1 MLARFLQYGKVNDY
15 ENYRSKPYKET
26 ESGVGVYRTL
36 RLPSFHA
43 ITQPDSVI
51 QSGWSVIESDS
62 GEAVMFRTQGQPLGE
77 PISLQ
82 WSGWIAEQAR
92 TRLQAYHGQLS
103 DEEAVIK
110 AIENDRLSV
119 MKAKE
124 RWQEATGK
132 EACRDTFRA
141 FYQPWRKIWTYKE
154 DDQRDTLAATLR
166 L

>member
-43 ITQPDSVI
+43 ITQLDSVI

-92 TRLQAYHGQLS
+92 TRLQAYHGQLRRGS
-103 DEEAVIK
+103 SHKGNRERQAECYESQGEMAGSHRQGGVS
-110 AIENDRLSV
+110 RHVQGFLS
-119 MKAKE
+119 A
-124 RWQEATGK
+124 
-132 EACRDTFRA
+132 
-141 FYQPWRKIWTYKE
+141 
-154 DDQRDTLAATLR
+154 LAQDLDV
-166 L
+166 

>member
-26 ESGVGVYRTL
+26 ESGVEYIVHFDSRPFMQL
-36 RLPSFHA
+36 RSQIVLYKADGLSSKA
-43 ITQPDSVI
+43 
-51 QSGWSVIESDS
+51 
-62 GEAVMFRTQGQPLGE
+62 
-77 PISLQ
+77 
-82 WSGWIAEQAR
+82 IAEKLSCSEHKVNRWVNRYLCNGADGLR
-92 TRLQAYHGQLS
+92 NKPGQGCKPIMDSS